1 MALYMLAAVVTASA
15 ASGGGGGGATAGRGA
30 ACVDEVDCELNGEC
44 HSGTCSCHAGW
55 VGESCGE
62 LDLLPVEHPYE
73 MPAYGTAPTA
83 TEEGLA
89 SWGGSVVADPHDDH
103 LFHMF
108 AAEMSLGCGLTAW
121 YRNSII
127 IHATAASPLGP
138 FKRKEVVLQA
148 FAHEPTV
155 VPLPESVGGGYVMYK
170 IGCADN
176 ATTGSN
182 TTAPFTGLCMTCSNG
197 TTPCPSAAGCAA
209 CPHPDQVYEREC
221 QDVLFAHSL
230 DGPWERHNLTGFGRS
245 EWPWVQVDLGLES
258 HGPTFF
264 PNGSLLTFTRSYAAK
279 DVQPGSS
286 VWLVAADAW
295 NGTYRSL
302 GQSFREN
309 TEDTFMWRDPRGRL
323 HALFHDM
330 QPTTTRHVGG
340 HAFSVNGLHWNYSSV
355 GAYNSTVALVSGG
368 SFTYKRRE
376 RPHLL
381 LDKAGNPAYL
391 TNGVVPG
398 VAADW
403 SFTGVYAIR
412 GGGGG

>member
-1 MALYMLAAVVTASA
+1 MLALPWLAAVARVVAAAAGA
-15 ASGGGGGGATAGRGA
+15 ASGHIDV
-30 ACVDEVDCELNGEC
+30 ACIDAIGCELNGEC
-44 HSGTCSCHAGW
+44 HSGVCSCYEGW
-55 VGESCGE
+55 VGETCGQ
-62 LDLLPVEHPYE
+62 LDLLPIEHPYKT
-73 MPAYGTAPTA
+73 PAYGTVPTTT
-83 TEEGLA
+83 TEGRA
-89 SWGGSVVADPHDDH
+89 SWGGSIVADPHDDH
-103 LFHMF
+103 LFHLF
-108 AAEMSLGCGLTAW
+108 AAEMSLSCGLTAW

-127 IHATAASPLGP
+127 VHATAASPVGP
-138 FKRKEVVLQA
+138 FERKDVVLEA

-155 VPLPESVGGGYVMYK
+155 VRLPDSAGGGYVMFK

-182 TTAPFTGLCMTCSNG
+182 TTTPFLGLCTSCSNG
-197 TTPCPSAAGCAA
+197 TTPCPGAAGCAA

-221 QDVLFAHSL
+221 QDALFARSL

-245 EWPWVQVDLGLES
+245 EWPWMQVDLGLES
-258 HGPTFF
+258 HGPVFF

-279 DVQPGSS
+279 GVQPSSS

-302 GQSFREN
+302 GQAFREN
-309 TEDTFMWRDPRGRL
+309 TEDTFMWRDPRGWF

-330 QPTTTRHVGG
+330 EPTVSRHGGG
-340 HAFSVNGLHWNYSSV
+340 HAFSVDGLHWSYSNV
-355 GAYNSTVALVSGG
+355 GAYNNTVALVGGG
-368 SFTYKRRE
+368 SFTYQRRE

-398 VAADW
+398 IATDW
-403 SFTGVYAIR
+403 SFTGVYSIR
-412 GGGGG
+412 GGDDGR